1 MRDFQKQHPA
11 LAEAGDTLLSLL
23 SGPFALAAI
32 ALACLR
38 EKRH

>member
-1 MRDFQKQHPA
+1 MQDFPKKPPA

-32 ALACLR
+32 ALAGNIL
-38 EKRH
+38 

>member
-1 MRDFQKQHPA
+1 MQDFPKKPPA

-32 ALACLR
+32 ALVWLR
-38 EKRH
+38 EMRH

>member
-11 LAEAGDTLLSLL
+11 LAEAGDMLLSLL

-32 ALACLR
+32 ALAWLR